1 MQQMSG
7 IVPHTVTPSS
17 VPTTGPGT
25 EATTAPMKTR
35 ETPPQA
41 VVSLI
46 VSHNQVTM
54 VAELAMGRGWVVLR
68 RWERRASVRI
78 GWVQVEGPTDV
89 QACACAVGHE
99 LAALVF
105 GLPFPYALA
114 NMLPRASTVAA
125 RDAIAQAQRE
135 VDRA

>member
-7 IVPHTVTPSS
+7 IVPHTVTPSL

-46 VSHNQVTM
+46 VSHDQVIM
-54 VAELAMGRGWVVLR
+54 VAELAMGRGLVVLR
-68 RWERRASVRI
+68 RWERRARVRL
-78 GWVQVEGPTDV
+78 GWVQVEGPKDAH
-89 QACACAVGHE
+89 ACAGAVGHE

-125 RDAIAQAQRE
+125 QDAIAQAQQE
-135 VDRA
+135 VDHA